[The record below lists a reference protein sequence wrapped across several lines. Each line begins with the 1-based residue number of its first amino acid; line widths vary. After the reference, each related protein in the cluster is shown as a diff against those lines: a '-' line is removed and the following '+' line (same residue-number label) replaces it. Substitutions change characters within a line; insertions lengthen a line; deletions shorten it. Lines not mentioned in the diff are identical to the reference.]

1 LAPQPTFRAVLKSTK
16 SALGVVHFRDPLLA
30 LVPAAFS
37 APQGNFRI
45 SKATAKARLRFFAIC
60 SAGPAGAWRSL
71 RNRKAGQ
78 YSGQLQRISEQ
89 DRAQLTPGTECV
101 ITSASASNHGTELRR
116 KRLLF
121 HCWHRGTQEI
131 DLIFGTFAETA
142 LTGFSTEQL
151 DRFETLLDCDDT
163 DLFDWVT
170 GRRAPP
176 LAHDHDVMRMLRSSC
191 HQKKKG

>member
-1 LAPQPTFRAVLKSTK
+1 MLLPPTADLQGGAEIDQVGTGRS
-16 SALGVVHFRDPLLA
+16 SFRDPLLA

-45 SKATAKARLRFFAIC
+45 SKATGKARLRFFAIC
-60 SAGPAGAWRSL
+60 SAGPADAWRSL

-78 YSGQLQRISEQ
+78 YNGQLQRISEQ
-89 DRAQLTPGTECV
+89 DPAQLTPGTECV
-101 ITSASASNHGTELRR
+101 ITSASSSNHGTELRR

-121 HCWHRGTQEI
+121 RCWHRGTQEI

-151 DRFETLLDCDDT
+151 DRFEPCSTATTPTCS
-163 DLFDWVT
+163 T
-170 GRRAPP
+170 GSPAAEHRR
-176 LAHDHDVMRMLRSSC
+176 
-191 HQKKKG
+191 